1 MDALMPGGK
10 GAKLLYTNYLDGTI
24 SYGALGKAGTS
35 TTLYLQSLTSYTNR
49 DSCGYGYG
57 TAMFAAFNS
66 PTLGMDLRSENI
78 IAADDV
84 SVGDVADVAAVW
96 TKTITATDA
105 PGCIGNK
112 LVIEQLKRTPA
123 EWNDE
128 TPQNWGMVFY
138 RRDYATK
145 KLPPLCYRFT
155 LKIPDNFADVLDNP
169 GSRGWAEIFA
179 AKGTQSNSATQHRIS
194 ITIIRENGESGL
206 RVYVRFDLFN
216 KLMDGTAITPAT
228 VPVLLWGMM
237 SDEGAIVP
245 GRHYDFY
252 LYFDQRNDRTDL
264 TGVTKI
270 LVIDKTTNTVAY
282 QDTKTGVPTCGYDQA
297 GIGRIF
303 MYGLYTGGFPS
314 SGTITLEYSGCQIWD
329 SMPINLLII

>member
-1 MDALMPGGK
+1 MDALVPGGK
-10 GAKLLYTNYLDGTI
+10 GPQLLYTNYLDGTI
-24 SYGALGKAGTS
+24 SYGSATSAGGSKTNYYQ
-35 TTLYLQSLTSYTNR
+35 TLTSYSNR
-49 DSCGYGYG
+49 DTCGYGYG
-57 TAMFAAFNS
+57 SAVFSALNS
-66 PTLGMDLRSENI
+66 PSGIDLRAENI
-78 IAADDV
+78 IASGDI
-84 SVGDVADVAAVW
+84 VGAGSASDINAVW
-96 TKTITATDA
+96 SKTITATDA

-123 EWNDE
+123 EWNNE
-128 TPQNWGMVFY
+128 TPQYWGMVFY
-138 RRDYATK
+138 RYNVSTNA
-145 KLPPLCYRFT
+145 LPPLCYRFT

-169 GSRGWAEIFA
+169 GYRGWAEIFA
-179 AKGTQSNSATQHRIS
+179 EKGTLDNNTNQHRIS
-194 ITIIRENGESGL
+194 IIIIRENGESGL

-252 LYFDQRNDRTDL
+252 LYFNQRNDRTDL

-314 SGTITLEYSGCQIWD
+314 SGNIVMEYSGCQIWD
-329 SMPINLLII
+329 SMPVAI